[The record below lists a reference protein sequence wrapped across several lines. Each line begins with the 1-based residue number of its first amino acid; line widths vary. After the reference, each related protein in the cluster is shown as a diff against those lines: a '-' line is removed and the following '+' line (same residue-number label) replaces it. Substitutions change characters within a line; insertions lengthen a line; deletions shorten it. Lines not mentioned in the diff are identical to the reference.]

1 MDRFR
6 EICKQKLHDNHK
18 EACIN
23 FVMNIEMKQKI
34 ANFSKKTSSPR
45 QGTLHPADNKNG
57 ARFYLLF
64 YDTGC
69 CDMFSQYAAIDSIG
83 KRASKE
89 FLNF

>member
-1 MDRFR
+1 
-6 EICKQKLHDNHK
+6 
-18 EACIN
+18 
-23 FVMNIEMKQKI
+23 MNIEMKI
-34 ANFSKKTSSPR
+34 ANFSRKTSSPR
-45 QGTLHPADNKNG
+45 QGNLHPADNKDG
-57 ARFYLLF
+57 ARFYVLF

>member
-1 MDRFR
+1 
-6 EICKQKLHDNHK
+6 
-18 EACIN
+18 
-23 FVMNIEMKQKI
+23 MNIEMKT
-34 ANFSKKTSSPR
+34 ANFSRKTSSPR
-45 QGTLHPADNKNG
+45 QGNLHPADNKDG
-57 ARFYLLF
+57 TRFYLLF

>member
-1 MDRFR
+1 
-6 EICKQKLHDNHK
+6 
-18 EACIN
+18 
-23 FVMNIEMKQKI
+23 MNIEMKI
-34 ANFSKKTSSPR
+34 ANFSRKTSSPR
-45 QGTLHPADNKNG
+45 QGNLHPADNKDG
-57 ARFYLLF
+57 TRFYLLF